1 MTYAPWLLVAFGLF
15 LAEPWTSLPRA
26 VASVDQPL
34 AVLYDNG
41 SAVNSPGTGP
51 GGADE
56 SILQTN
62 LGMTTLGYRHDY
74 NGGNRVA
81 DEFTITGPAG
91 WQVDTIVF
99 FAFQTGSG
107 SSSTITYVNYR
118 VWRGPPGEPGSQI
131 IWGDDATNRLARSDW
146 WRIYRRRL
154 NNAGDTTSPVMAN
167 TVSAGFFLAPGTY
180 WLDWQ
185 THGALTSGPYAPP
198 VTLDGQTTTGNGRQ
212 YFQGD
217 WSLAL
222 DGGAHT
228 PQGFP
233 FKIYGSLGAT
243 PTWTPTVAP
252 TPTATATATPT
263 AVVPTPTRTSTRTW
277 TPTRTFTPTR
287 TPTRS
292 LTPTPT
298 GTSAG
303 AHVRLPFIGK
313 QPMPT
318 PTRTPTLTP
327 TWTPTLTPTPTPTW
341 TPTPTPACP
350 GDPYEPN
357 NSFQSA
363 WGPTWSLP
371 FDTDLAGYFRC
382 TGDTLDFYRI
392 WIDAPRLLAVTLRDL
407 PVGASYQIALYGTNG
422 GKIGESTTP
431 NVNNVELFEVEVL
444 PASAY
449 HALRVARP
457 ATFPNTANPYLARV
471 ATQGVCEPNETRDQ
485 AHCALSSDV
494 THYATIESSQDQSDF
509 YYLDLSAS
517 HPIEV
522 WLQQIP
528 AQTDYDLYLYA
539 AAGVQIGSGTNGS
552 NQDEHIAPVAATPGR
567 YYIQVR
573 QHNGYSATNTY
584 RLRAVYR

>member
-1 MTYAPWLLVAFGLF
+1 MTYAPWLLIAFGLF
-15 LAEPWTSLPRA
+15 LAEPWTPSPRA

-41 SAVNSPGTGP
+41 SAVNSPGSGP

-74 NGGNRVA
+74 NGGNRIA

-131 IWGDDATNRLARSDW
+131 IWGDGTTNRLARSDW

-167 TVSAGFFLAPGTY
+167 TVSAGFFLAPGAY

-217 WSLAL
+217 WS
-222 DGGAHT
+222 
-228 PQGFP
+228 
-233 FKIYGSLGAT
+233 
-243 PTWTPTVAP
+243 
-252 TPTATATATPT
+252 
-263 AVVPTPTRTSTRTW
+263 
-277 TPTRTFTPTR
+277 
-287 TPTRS
+287 
-292 LTPTPT
+292 
-298 GTSAG
+298 
-303 AHVRLPFIGK
+303 
-313 QPMPT
+313 
-318 PTRTPTLTP
+318 
-327 TWTPTLTPTPTPTW
+327 
-341 TPTPTPACP
+341 
-350 GDPYEPN
+350 
-357 NSFQSA
+357 
-363 WGPTWSLP
+363 PTWSLP

-382 TGDTLDFYRI
+382 IGDTLDFYRI
-392 WIDAPRLLAVTLRDL
+392 WINAPRLLVVTLRDL
-407 PVGASYQIALYGTNG
+407 PVGANYQIALYGTNG

-457 ATFPNTANPYLARV
+457 TTSPNTANPYLARV

-485 AHCALSSDV
+485 AHCALSSGV

-528 AQTDYDLYLYA
+528 AQTNYDLYLYD

-573 QHNGYSATNTY
+573 QYSAYSATNTY
-584 RLRAVYR
+584 RLRTVYR